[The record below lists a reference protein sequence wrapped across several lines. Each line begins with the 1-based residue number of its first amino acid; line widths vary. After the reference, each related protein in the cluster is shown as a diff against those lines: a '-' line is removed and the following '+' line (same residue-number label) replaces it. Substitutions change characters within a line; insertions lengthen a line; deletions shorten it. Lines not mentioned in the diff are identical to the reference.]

1 MEPLPLL
8 FQNNSL
14 VDFHQGVGASPY
26 LVSTTHNSPQDLL
39 GANQFDSSKYCPNA
53 RLVLG
58 VCDSHGQR
66 RFVLVPC
73 KRRDCDVCGP
83 NGRWEIAKR
92 IAYGIRQHW
101 PCAWITL
108 SFETELA
115 EEPVWKPKAV
125 RRLGKFVTWLRKS
138 NPGLQYAATYEL
150 QKRGR
155 LHINL
160 LIGPWKSVPKAELQN
175 RWGAN
180 LWVEW
185 VQDDKTMGR
194 EAAKSYSPESLGKY
208 LSKLEQAVPADWGR
222 RVSYSKGWP
231 KLPEGGWR
239 QGGIS
244 WRHEWELSSY
254 EIALFEHERSLGWW
268 HEISIGEW
276 SPLLESHGC
285 HCFDM
290 VLPQD
295 SPRAPP

>member
-1 MEPLPLL
+1 MRIRCPPSAPPGTLINKLRVWAEPSYSLKEKPSVWWLPTLGRFPAKTPLGAVPLPT
-8 FQNNSL
+8 QSNSL
-14 VDFHQGVGASPY
+14 LDFKQDAGPSPY
-26 LVSTTHNSPQDLL
+26 LVSTTHNSPQYLL
-39 GANQFDSSKYCPNA
+39 SANRFDASKYCPNA
-53 RLVLG
+53 RLVEG
-58 VCDSHGQR
+58 VCDPHGNR

-92 IAYGIRQHW
+92 IAYGIRHHW

-125 RRLGKFVTWLRKS
+125 KRLGKFVAWLRKS

-160 LIGPWKSVPKAELQN
+160 IIGPWQSVPKADLQK

-194 EAAKSYSPESLGKY
+194 EAAKSYSP
-208 LSKLEQAVPADWGR
+208 
-222 RVSYSKGWP
+222 
-231 KLPEGGWR
+231 
-239 QGGIS
+239 
-244 WRHEWELSSY
+244 
-254 EIALFEHERSLGWW
+254 
-268 HEISIGEW
+268 
-276 SPLLESHGC
+276 
-285 HCFDM
+285 
-290 VLPQD
+290 
-295 SPRAPP
+295 